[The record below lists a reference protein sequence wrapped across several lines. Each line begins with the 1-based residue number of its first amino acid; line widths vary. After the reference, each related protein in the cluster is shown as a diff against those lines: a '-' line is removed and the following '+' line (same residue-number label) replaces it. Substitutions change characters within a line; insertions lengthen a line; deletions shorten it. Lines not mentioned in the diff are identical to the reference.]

1 MVDTGSAY
9 LWVSQIG
16 SNDKEKTISHHFKP
30 TSSSTN
36 TGMPF
41 KIIYG
46 SGSCSGSYFKDII
59 KYINNKSFQFLFGVA
74 TETNFSVEGA
84 DGILGLAH
92 YYSDK
97 STSFIYRLYEEKIVN
112 SKQFSFK
119 FGENINYGQMGKLF
133 IGKHAD
139 FSSSDT
145 AKCPLIN
152 SKPLNEYW
160 ACKLSRFG
168 LKNSKNVIKNSNNIF
183 FDVIF
188 DTGTNII
195 VLPLDYLEDIQ
206 NDLKEFGC
214 EKYLEKDSY
223 QIKCKKDTQSLP
235 DFRFEFNGNFLTIPH
250 EYLFYNVDNQY
261 SYSRIIFKKYNHY
274 IIGSPFFFTFH
285 TLFDGDGGYL
295 YFHPENKKYLEVGNE
310 SSFSVADLA
319 AIIVIIIVILLL
331 AYIIYY
337 IIKWQKAKK
346 ALEEALPQSD
356 YVFYN
361 N

>member
-1 MVDTGSAY
+1 
-9 LWVSQIG
+9 
-16 SNDKEKTISHHFKP
+16 
-30 TSSSTN
+30 
-36 TGMPF
+36 MPF

-59 KYINNKSFQFLFGVA
+59 KFINNKSFQFLFGVA

-92 YYSDK
+92 YYIDK

-168 LKNSKNVIKNSNNIF
+168 LKNSKNVIKNSNSIF

-188 DTGTNII
+188 DTGINFI

-206 NDLKEFGC
+206 NNLKEF
-214 EKYLEKDSY
+214 
-223 QIKCKKDTQSLP
+223 
-235 DFRFEFNGNFLTIPH
+235 
-250 EYLFYNVDNQY
+250 
-261 SYSRIIFKKYNHY
+261 
-274 IIGSPFFFTFH
+274 
-285 TLFDGDGGYL
+285 
-295 YFHPENKKYLEVGNE
+295 
-310 SSFSVADLA
+310 
-319 AIIVIIIVILLL
+319 
-331 AYIIYY
+331 
-337 IIKWQKAKK
+337 
-346 ALEEALPQSD
+346 
-356 YVFYN
+356 
-361 N
+361 